1 MSKFNLSFNK
11 LSKLS
16 LYTFIFVTLVL
27 GVADSQKVSAQMPN
41 MQGMMQQ
48 MMGAMTMD
56 TVASE
61 CRTNPGTGEVFCEVK
76 MDISMMAMTQ
86 TYSPYEFYEG
96 QGVWFQGCMLPGQ
109 QYENYEA
116 AWIERSYIGPAA
128 SDPTKEGTHIFFK
141 K

>member
-48 MMGAMTMD
+48 MMGAMSMD

-61 CRTNPGTGEVFCEVK
+61 CRTNPGTGEVFCEV
-76 MDISMMAMTQ
+76 
-86 TYSPYEFYEG
+86 
-96 QGVWFQGCMLPGQ
+96 
-109 QYENYEA
+109 
-116 AWIERSYIGPAA
+116 
-128 SDPTKEGTHIFFK
+128 
-141 K
+141 